1 MALLNQSMNYYHD
14 NSLSPPKSQL
24 RQAQFI
30 ANSGGLPSIGSP
42 QIWGARGAKRTLNQ
56 QRRKIIAIAD
66 QFSTPL
72 ESKLS
77 S

>member
-14 NSLSPPKSQL
+14 NSLSPPKSP
-24 RQAQFI
+24 
-30 ANSGGLPSIGSP
+30 NSGGLLSIGSP

-66 QFSTPL
+66 QFSILL
-72 ESKLS
+72 EGKLS
-77 S
+77 P